1 MRFHFP
7 RRRLWLLTLL
17 IWVGVGIFLLRHCAT
32 ETETVTAEAVR
43 LAAVMEDRYLRAAAL
58 LADKKNPQHFR
69 EWISLV
75 GSQYA
80 GYLKELEVLEKR
92 LFWKKLRQSEEFR
105 PAQDRLETAR
115 KRYEQALRGL
125 QRPK

>member
-17 IWVGVGIFLLRHCAT
+17 LWVGGGVFLFTHCAT
-32 ETETVTAEAVR
+32 ETETITNEAVR
-43 LAAVMEDRYLRAAAL
+43 LAAVMEERYLRAAAL
-58 LADKKNPQHFR
+58 LAGRRDDRLFR
-69 EWISLV
+69 EQISLV
-75 GSQYA
+75 GSQYS

-92 LFWKKLRQSEEFR
+92 LFWKKLRESDGF
-105 PAQDRLETAR
+105 AAAR
-115 KRYEQALRGL
+115 RKLDAARRKYESALRTL